1 MAILH
6 ATRGS
11 PQGLPYSGPC
21 GRGKIP
27 RGDEDEDEKPPAAN
41 SRTGTGTMLSAPQGP
56 HIPAY
61 IEFYLYTLI
70 TYNMYNIN
78 IRVNVIFYY

>member
-1 MAILH
+1 MAILP
-6 ATRGS
+6 ATRES
-11 PQGLPYSGPC
+11 PRGLPHLGPC

-27 RGDEDEDEKPPAAN
+27 RGDGDGDEKPPTAN
-41 SRTGTGTMLSAPQGP
+41 LGMGTGTMLPVPQGP
-56 HIPAY
+56 RIPAY

-78 IRVNVIFYY
+78 IRVNIIFY